1 MAMLYFAYGSNMNHK
16 QMAERCPGSCFV
28 KRVYLE
34 GYKFIYDGYSN
45 TRKGAVA
52 NIIEENGNIV
62 WGGLF
67 EIKEDDLRSLDRYEG
82 YPKSYDRK
90 IEKLIDGVGD
100 VYDAWIYFRI
110 GQKQGQPSEDYRNI
124 VIKGAYDCNLYQE
137 YIRNNL

>member
-34 GYKFIYDGYSN
+34 GYKFIYDGYSD

-82 YPKSYDRK
+82 YPRFYDKK
-90 IEKLIDGVGD
+90 IVKVKDEASN
-100 VYDAWIYFRI
+100 VYDAWVYFRT
-110 GQKQGQPSEDYRNI
+110 GMKQNRPSEVYRM
-124 VIKGAYDCNLYQE
+124 VVLEGAKDCNLPDE
-137 YIRNNL
+137 YRKDNP